1 MALATIKEKLSNTFS
16 NKNTTDSFND
26 KKTELSEDIK
36 KPFNSVDNILN
47 EDQDEL
53 VIKKDDITK
62 IKTLRKEIKT
72 LKEKIEKE
80 KIEIAVIGQEDTG
93 KSTVLNALIKR
104 TVFPAGTG
112 RTTYTKTKLVPGNKD
127 EVKIKIYSKDN
138 FNNHVRDLIQTIKR
152 EDLKKFDID
161 NQEHVDTLNKILNEF
176 KNSDK
181 TSQKETNTQQEL
193 SEILKHSKT
202 IVAELK
208 EKDGQSLIFD
218 VSEKEHQKYIAGT
231 KNDKDDEDKNLTKP
245 LITEEIIIYSTEIK
259 ELEQAVIYDVPGL
272 IPLHKFIKNKQ

>member
-1 MALATIKEKLSNTFS
+1 M
-16 NKNTTDSFND
+16 
-26 KKTELSEDIK
+26 
-36 KPFNSVDNILN
+36 
-47 EDQDEL
+47 
-53 VIKKDDITK
+53 
-62 IKTLRKEIKT
+62 
-72 LKEKIEKE
+72 
-80 KIEIAVIGQEDTG
+80 
-93 KSTVLNALIKR
+93 
-104 TVFPAGTG
+104 
-112 RTTYTKTKLVPGNKD
+112 
-127 EVKIKIYSKDN
+127 
-138 FNNHVRDLIQTIKR
+138 
-152 EDLKKFDID
+152 KKFDID

-259 ELEQAVIYDVPGL
+259 ELEQAVIYDVPGFNS
-272 IPLHKFIKNKQ
+272 PTQVHKEQTIEMLKQADAIIFVSNITTPNLKDNE